1 MAEPDPER
9 GGPVGYRQ
17 VYRPLLVSRVRG
29 QLAYPLSFALDVL
42 AQAIGQAIELVVI
55 LVLFSRVTELG
66 GFTADEVL
74 LIYALAGIS
83 FGLADL
89 AVGQLDELPRWI
101 RTGELDVLLARPLP
115 VLAQL
120 ITADLQLRRL
130 GRVIV
135 GLAVLAAVLT
145 RAPVAWSPLAA
156 VLLVVTPL
164 VGTVIIGAI
173 WVATC
178 AVSFW
183 VVEGREL
190 ASAFTYGSAL
200 STAYPITV
208 FAPWLR
214 RLLTFVV
221 PAAFVAYFPVLALLD
236 RPDPLGLP
244 AALRYAAPLVAMA
257 ATGVAALV
265 WRSAVRHYQGAGS

>member
-1 MAEPDPER
+1 VADP
-9 GGPVGYRQ
+9 
-17 VYRPLLVSRVRG
+17 VYRPLLASRVRG

-55 LVLFSRVTELG
+55 LVLFSRVTSLG
-66 GFTADEVL
+66 GFSADEVL

-89 AVGQLDELPRWI
+89 VVGQLDELPRWI
-101 RTGELDVLLARPLP
+101 RTGELDVLLVRPLP

-130 GRVIV
+130 GRVLV
-135 GLAVLAAVLT
+135 GLAVLAVVLT
-145 RAPVAWSPLAA
+145 RAPIAWSPMVVA
-156 VLLVVTPL
+156 LLVLTPL
-164 VGTVIIGAI
+164 IGAVIIGAI

-183 VVEGREL
+183 VIEGREL
-190 ASAFTYGSAL
+190 ANAFTYGSSL
-200 STAYPITV
+200 STAYPLTV

-221 PAAFVAYFPVLALLD
+221 PAAFVAYYPVMAILG

-244 AALRYAAPLVAMA
+244 GGVRYAAPLVALA
-257 ATGVAALV
+257 AVAVAALI
-265 WRSAVRHYQGAGS
+265 WRAAVRHYQGAGS

>member
-1 MAEPDPER
+1 MADP
-9 GGPVGYRQ
+9 
-17 VYRPLLVSRVRG
+17 VYRPLLASRVRG
-29 QLAYPLSFALDVL
+29 QLAYPLSFGLDVL
-42 AQAIGQAIELVVI
+42 AQGIGQAIELVVI
-55 LVLFSRVTELG
+55 LVLFGRVTSLG
-66 GFTADEVL
+66 GFSADEVL

-89 AVGQLDELPRWI
+89 VVGQLDELPRWI
-101 RTGELDVLLARPLP
+101 RTGELDVLMVRPLP

-120 ITADLQLRRL
+120 VTADLQLRRL
-130 GRVIV
+130 GRVLV
-135 GLAVLAAVLT
+135 GVAVLAVVLT
-145 RAPVAWSPLAA
+145 RAPIVWSPLTV

-164 VGTVIIGAI
+164 VGAVIIGAI

-183 VVEGREL
+183 VIEGREL
-190 ASAFTYGSAL
+190 ANAFTYGSSL
-200 STAYPITV
+200 STAYPLTV

-221 PAAFVAYFPVLALLD
+221 PAAFVAYYPVLAILG

-244 AALRYAAPLVAMA
+244 AGVRYAAPLVAVA
-257 ATGVAALV
+257 AVAVAALI
-265 WRSAVRHYQGAGS
+265 WRAAVRHYQGAGS